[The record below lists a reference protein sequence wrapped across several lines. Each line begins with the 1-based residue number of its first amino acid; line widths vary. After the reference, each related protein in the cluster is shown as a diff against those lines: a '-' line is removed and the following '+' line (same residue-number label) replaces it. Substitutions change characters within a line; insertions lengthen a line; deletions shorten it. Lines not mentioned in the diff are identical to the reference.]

1 MNFDSNPIRR
11 EKGGEYNDYIL
22 KSVKCMV
29 VMVFTIREV
38 AINIFRL
45 AIGTCILYLL
55 EERTIRCERIVRVT
69 RR

>member
-1 MNFDSNPIRR
+1 MIIFLNLLN
-11 EKGGEYNDYIL
+11 
-22 KSVKCMV
+22 V
-29 VMVFTIREV
+29 VMVFTTREV

-55 EERTIRCERIVRVT
+55 AERTIRCERIVRVT